1 MLEMIFADGQ
11 SYDSLSVGSHKAL
24 FKGIEPTETQ
34 NGKAWRWR
42 FETLDGKR
50 ASELSD
56 RESPPSPKNK
66 TGRFLMALASKPF
79 APGDKIAPEAYVGK
93 TYLLIVEPK
102 GDGKTKISTFT
113 AID

>member
-1 MLEMIFADGQ
+1 
-11 SYDSLSVGSHKAL
+11 
-24 FKGIEPTETQ
+24 
-34 NGKAWRWR
+34 
-42 FETLDGKR
+42 
-50 ASELSD
+50 
-56 RESPPSPKNK
+56 
-66 TGRFLMALASKPF
+66 MALASKPF